1 MHRYERNPV
10 RREFSCHIDIRR
22 YFVRKLVKDNI
33 VKLIPLRT
41 HKMVADALTKSLL
54 SPAFIS
60 HRKVML
66 RQVPF
71 SLKCLGTRHTSVQC
85 IYNWQS
91 TDLDLYTCILAE
103 LHGSKFWGVIFWLL
117 NVDNSTLCMG
127 ESDEPLEDTPTNKI
141 CHRVPRAAHEQDRI
155 TNEPDSLVTV

>member
-10 RREFSCHIDIRR
+10 RREFSRHIDIRR

-41 HKMVADALTKSLL
+41 HKIVADDLTKSLL

-66 RQVPF
+66 GQVPF
-71 SLKCLGTRHTSVQC
+71 SLKFVGTRHTSVQC
-85 IYNWQS
+85 IY
-91 TDLDLYTCILAE
+91 T
-103 LHGSKFWGVIFWLL
+103 
-117 NVDNSTLCMG
+117 
-127 ESDEPLEDTPTNKI
+127 
-141 CHRVPRAAHEQDRI
+141 
-155 TNEPDSLVTV
+155 